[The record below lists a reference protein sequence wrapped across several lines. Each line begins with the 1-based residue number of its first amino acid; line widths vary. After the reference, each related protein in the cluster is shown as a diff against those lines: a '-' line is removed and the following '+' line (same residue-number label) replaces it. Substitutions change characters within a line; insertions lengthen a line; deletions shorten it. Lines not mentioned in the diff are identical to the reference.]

1 MKIAFNG
8 LLCFLY
14 PILCCVPAS
23 AQSGGSTTATGT
35 SRAFNPA
42 ISVNGLFLGM
52 LTSRAAEEHEH
63 EAELEEEHGHAH
75 QHDGPQ
81 EGLQV
86 QEVEVQLTSFVDPYL
101 KADIVLAMHGTEGI
115 ELEEGFVT
123 TLGLPAGLTLKAG
136 KFYADFGKHGPLHT
150 HQFPFVDAPL
160 VVTHLLGPHPLNEVG
175 IGLSFL
181 LPTFWYGEISAQVL
195 NGDNPIFDAEDGEDL
210 AYLGHLKNF
219 WDLSESTTLEMG
231 GSYAWGKNRFDGWSQ
246 LTGADLTIKWRPAR
260 QAIYRSLILQAEY
273 LYAAQDHGADTE
285 KMGGFYALAQYQFGR
300 RWWAQGRYD
309 LFGLPK
315 EEEERDSR
323 ISALVAFVP
332 SEFSSLRLQYS
343 YVDDEGGDGNE
354 FFLQYNFTIG
364 SHPAHRY

>member
-1 MKIAFNG
+1 M
-8 LLCFLY
+8 
-14 PILCCVPAS
+14 PAS

-52 LTSRAAEEHEH
+52 LTSREAGEHDH
-63 EAELEEEHGHAH
+63 EAEAEDEHDHAH
-75 QHDGPQ
+75 GGPE

-160 VVTHLLGPHPLNEVG
+160 AVAHLLGPHPLNEVG
-175 IGLSFL
+175 IGLSYL
-181 LPTFWYGEISAQVL
+181 LPTSWYGEISAQVL
-195 NGDNPIFDAEDGEDL
+195 NGDNPVFDAEDGRDL

-219 WDLSESTTLEMG
+219 WDLGESTTLELG
-231 GSYAWGKNRFDGWSQ
+231 GSYAWGKNHFDELSR
-246 LTGADLTIKWRPAR
+246 LAGADLTIKWRPTR
-260 QAIYRSLILQAEY
+260 QAIYRSLTWQTEY
-273 LYAAQDHGADTE
+273 LYAAQDHGADID
-285 KMGGFYALAQYQFGR
+285 KVGGIYTTVQYQFAR

-309 LFGLPK
+309 LLGLPREE

-323 ISALVAFVP
+323 VSALLAFVP

-343 YVDDEGGDGNE
+343 YVDEEGEDGNE
-354 FFLQYNFTIG
+354 LFLQFNFTIG